1 MNSFVSGWLADCIF
15 ANGNLTKHDLQSS
28 MILEERLV
36 DSLFQSG
43 ELDVCEQ

>member
-1 MNSFVSGWLADCIF
+1 MNAFVSGWLAGCFF